1 MYCHREEVEFFFA
14 SSATSSGKQWQEVA
28 TSGKKSHQQMHFA
41 GWIKFCQ
48 MDGSG
53 ACTFEI
59 CNVYYI
65 WDCSGSEDQLFGRT
79 LFEDAPHLTTTGIS
93 NDTLKP
99 GLIELS
105 N

>member
-1 MYCHREEVEFFFA
+1 
-14 SSATSSGKQWQEVA
+14 
-28 TSGKKSHQQMHFA
+28 
-41 GWIKFCQ
+41 

-59 CNVYYI
+59 EFSCNVYYI

-79 LFEDAPHLTTTGIS
+79 LFEDAPHLSTTGIS
-93 NDTLKP
+93 NDILKP